1 MPRQSFSLRIAST
14 SSRATSIL
22 TRVRAQALS
31 CSFVSFVIPSIRPFV
46 AASEASRAVCAADSP
61 VTGGA
66 VLRVQ
71 HQIDLS

>member
-1 MPRQSFSLRIAST
+1 MAWAMSFI
-14 SSRATSIL
+14 SSALTAARAHKK
-22 TRVRAQALS
+22 S
-31 CSFVSFVIPSIRPFV
+31 CSEVVTSIRPFV